1 VAFESAL
8 PDVESGRGGNCL
20 FLFPDKEI
28 HVGIAWVFGVSVGDG
43 SCGGV
48 AGGERSV

>member
-1 VAFESAL
+1 VAFESAMF
-8 PDVESGRGGNCL
+8 DVESDCGGDCL

-28 HVGIAWVFGVSVGDG
+28 HMGVAWVFGVGIGNG